1 MADFDF
7 TVRVFRYAIQHLRNQ
22 IYKDQR
28 ELIELRQQLEY
39 FPDSAMSDWSV
50 RFGDSLVLSE
60 EAMEA
65 DEQINFLVERMRERQ
80 SDYDFLANGMNEY
93 DGHCRSAMFK
103 EFAKSFEEN
112 QS

>member
-7 TVRVFRYAIQHLRNQ
+7 TVRVFRYAIQHLRHQ
-22 IYKDQR
+22 IYKYQC
-28 ELIELRQQLEY
+28 ELIELRQQQEY
-39 FPDSAMSDWSV
+39 FPDSVMSDWSV
-50 RFGDSLVLSE
+50 RFGATLVISE

-65 DEQINFLVERMRERQ
+65 DKQINFLVERLRELQ

-93 DGHCRSAMFK
+93 DDQRRSTMFK
-103 EFAKSFEEN
+103 EFAKSFKEN